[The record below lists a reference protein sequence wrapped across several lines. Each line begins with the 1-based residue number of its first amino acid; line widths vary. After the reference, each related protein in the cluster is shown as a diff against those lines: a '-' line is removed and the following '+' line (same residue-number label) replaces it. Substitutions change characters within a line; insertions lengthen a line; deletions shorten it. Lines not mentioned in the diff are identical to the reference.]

1 MSVILNIIAAFDD
14 KGIKKAEQAFKQL
27 QNSSDKAQY
36 AITRAAVP
44 ATAALAGL
52 AATTVVFARAAAAE
66 ASQMA
71 LLATQLRNSTGATA
85 EQSAAVDAQLVALS
99 RVSAVADD
107 ELRPALA
114 ALAQGTGSVSKSQA
128 LLSTVLDV
136 SAGTGK
142 NATDVAMA
150 LSRAYQGNFKGIKS
164 LSPEIAR
171 MVKDH
176 ASFADI
182 VKVLNTQY
190 GGMNQTF
197 ANSAAGGFAKMQ
209 IALDEAKESIGLILL
224 PIVVKMADA
233 FRAFGEWAERNKAL
247 IVTLGLTFGLLATGL
262 VAANIALNAWKAVAL
277 ITTGINYAFALSLTA
292 VQVATG
298 IGIGVALAGAAAF
311 VVIKNKMNDA
321 RGAALD
327 LAGANVIAINS
338 QKDLNKF
345 IGPVSSRD
353 FDTFKRNA
361 RSYASELAALGA
373 YTEKSTDKQTKAAAA
388 AAKKAEAL
396 RKAKDAAEAYK
407 KELQD
412 LAQVIKDKLNVR
424 LDDAKDKL
432 KAAQDAFDNYAKSV
446 GSSVTE
452 AFNFGNAQSDAA
464 GNATDLKAALAKQAE
479 AQVKVNDAYNKWSGF
494 QDKDNMDA
502 LIVSQR
508 ELAAATDDVA
518 IAQAKP
524 MTFFENLAK
533 QADKAKK
540 FGELVS
546 RLIAGGLSETALS
559 QVLAAGVD
567 GGTAI
572 ATEILDSA
580 EGILKAN
587 TLTQSMTDLAD
598 QMGKKAAGKY
608 YQAGVDSA
616 TSFLKGIQDTVDKVD
631 VILSNPNLTMTDII
645 NAGLLESGLTTGFS
659 GIPDISG
666 FDMAGI
672 LSGINFGMGTLM
684 ADGGVVTRAT
694 SIIAGEAGPE
704 AIIPLDR
711 LGSMGMGGGMNITV
725 QAGIVSTPDQIGQEI
740 IQAIL
745 KSQRRS
751 GAVFAPA
758 TGISY

>member
-36 AITRAAVP
+36 AITKAAVP

-52 AATTVVFARAAAAE
+52 AATTVVFAKAAAAE
-66 ASQMA
+66 AGQMA

-114 ALAQGTGSVSKSQA
+114 ALSMGTKDVSKSQA

-142 NATDVAMA
+142 SATDVAMA

-197 ANSAAGGFAKMQ
+197 ADSAAGGFAKMQ

-311 VVIKNKMNDA
+311 VIIKNKMNDA

-373 YTEKSTDKQTKAAAA
+373 YTDKSTDKQTKAAAA

-479 AQVKVNDAYNKWSGF
+479 AQIKVNDAYNKWSGF

-502 LIVSQR
+502 LTMSQR

-533 QADKAKK
+533 QAEKAKK

-580 EGILKAN
+580 DGILKAN

-631 VILSNPNLTMTDII
+631 LILSNPNLTMTDII

-666 FDMAGI
+666 FDMTGI

-725 QAGIVSTPDQIGQEI
+725 NAGLVSTPDQVGQEI

>member
-36 AITRAAVP
+36 AITKAAVP

-52 AATTVVFARAAAAE
+52 AATTVVFAKAAAAE
-66 ASQMA
+66 AGQMA

-114 ALAQGTGSVSKSQA
+114 ALAMGTKDVSKSQA

-142 NATDVAMA
+142 SATDVAMA

-197 ANSAAGGFAKMQ
+197 ADSAAGGFAKMQ

-233 FRAFGEWAERNKAL
+233 FRMFGEWAESNKAL
-247 IVTLGLTFGLLATGL
+247 IVTLGLTFGMLATGL
-262 VAANIALNAWKAVAL
+262 IAANIALNAWKAVAL

-327 LAGANVIAINS
+327 LANANVIAINS

-373 YTEKSTDKQTKAAAA
+373 YTDKSTDKQTKAAAA

-412 LAQVIKDKLNVR
+412 LAQVI
-424 LDDAKDKL
+424 KDKL

-502 LIVSQR
+502 LTMSQR

-533 QADKAKK
+533 QAEKAKK

-580 EGILKAN
+580 DGILKAN

-616 TSFLKGIQDTVDKVD
+616 TSFLKGIQDTVDKVNL
-631 VILSNPNLTMTDII
+631 ILDNPNLTMTDVI
-645 NAGLLESGLTTGFS
+645 NAGLIESGFILPDLS
-659 GIPDISG
+659 GLDLSNL
-666 FDMAGI
+666 
-672 LSGINFGMGTLM
+672 LSGINFGGIGMGIGTLM
-684 ADGGVVTRAT
+684 AEGGVVTRAT

-711 LGSMGMGGGMNITV
+711 LGSMGMAGGMNITV
-725 QAGIVSTPDQIGQEI
+725 NAGLVSTPDQVGQEI

>member
-36 AITRAAVP
+36 AITKAAVP

-52 AATTVVFARAAAAE
+52 AATTVVFAKAAAAE
-66 ASQMA
+66 AGQMA

-114 ALAQGTGSVSKSQA
+114 ALAMGTKDVSKSQA

-142 NATDVAMA
+142 SATDVAMA

-197 ANSAAGGFAKMQ
+197 ADSAAGGFAKMQ

-233 FRAFGEWAERNKAL
+233 FRMFGEWAESNKAL
-247 IVTLGLTFGLLATGL
+247 IVTLGLTFGMLATGL
-262 VAANIALNAWKAVAL
+262 IAANIALNAWKAVAL

-327 LAGANVIAINS
+327 LANANVIAINS

-373 YTEKSTDKQTKAAAA
+373 YTDKSTDKQTKAAAA

-396 RKAKDAAEAYK
+396 RKAKEAADAYK

-432 KAAQDAFDNYAKSV
+432 KAAQEAFDNYAKSV
-446 GSSVTE
+446 GSSVTDS
-452 AFNFGNAQSDAA
+452 FNFGNAQSDAA
-464 GNATDLKAALAKQAE
+464 GNAADLKAALANQAA

-494 QDKDNMDA
+494 RDKDNLDA
-502 LIVSQR
+502 LTVSQR

-533 QADKAKK
+533 QAEKAKK

-567 GGTAI
+567 SGTAI

-580 EGILKAN
+580 DGILKAN

-631 VILSNPNLTMTDII
+631 LILNNPNLTMTDVI
-645 NAGLLESGLTTGFS
+645 NAGLIESGFANFDFS
-659 GIPDISG
+659 GLD
-666 FDMAGI
+666 
-672 LSGINFGMGTLM
+672 LSGVLANLGGPGMGMGTLM
-684 ADGGVVTRAT
+684 ADGGIVTRAT

-711 LGSMGMGGGMNITV
+711 LGSMGMGGGMSITV
-725 QAGIVSTPDQIGQEI
+725 NAGLVSTPDQIGQDI

-758 TGISY
+758 TGLSL

>member
-1 MSVILNIIAAFDD
+1 MSVILNIISAFDE

-27 QNSSDKAQY
+27 QNTSDKAQY
-36 AITRAAVP
+36 AITKAAVP
-44 ATAALAGL
+44 ATAALAAL
-52 AATTVVFARAAAAE
+52 AGSAVVLAKAAAE
-66 ASQMA
+66 ESTQMA
-71 LLATQLRNSTGATA
+71 LLATQLKNSTGATA
-85 EQSAAVDAQLVALS
+85 AQSAAIDAQLTAMS
-99 RVSAVADD
+99 RVSAIADS
-107 ELRPALA
+107 ELRPAFA
-114 ALAQGTGSVSKSQA
+114 ALAQGTNSVSKAQG
-128 LLSTVLDV
+128 LMSTVLDTA
-136 SAGTGK
+136 SGTGK
-142 NATDVAMA
+142 SAAEVAQA
-150 LSRAYQGNFKGIKS
+150 LSRAYQGNFKGIKT

-171 MVKDH
+171 MIKDH
-176 ASFADI
+176 ASFVDI
-182 VKVLNTQY
+182 VKALNKNY

-197 ANSAAGGFAKMQ
+197 ADSAAGGFAKMK
-209 IALDEAKESIGLILL
+209 IALDEAKESIGMVLL
-224 PIVVKMADA
+224 PIVIKMADA
-233 FRAFGEWAERNKAL
+233 FLAFGEWAERNKAL
-247 IVTLGLTFGLLATGL
+247 VVTLGVAFGLLATGV
-262 VAANIALNAWKAVAL
+262 VAANVALTAWKAVAV

-298 IGIGVALAGAAAF
+298 IGIAAALAGAAAF

-327 LAGANVIAINS
+327 LAGANIVAINS
-338 QKDLNKF
+338 QKDLNNF
-345 IGPVSSRD
+345 IGPVSSRN

-373 YTEKSTDKQTKAAAA
+373 YTDKSTDKQTKAAAA
-388 AAKKAEAL
+388 ADKKAEAL
-396 RKAKDAAEAYK
+396 RKAKEAAEAYK

-494 QDKDNMDA
+494 QDKDNLDA
-502 LIVSQR
+502 LTISQR

-546 RLIAGGLSETALS
+546 RLIAGELSETALS

-580 EGILKAN
+580 DGILKAN

-616 TSFLKGIQDTVDKVD
+616 TNFLKGIQDTVNEVNL
-631 VILSNPNLTMTDII
+631 ILDNPNLTMTNII
-645 NAGLLESGLTTGFS
+645 NAGLIESGFK
-659 GIPDISG
+659 IPDISG
-666 FDMAGI
+666 FDMSGI

-684 ADGGVVTRAT
+684 AEGGVVTRAT

-725 QAGIVSTPDQIGQEI
+725 NAGLVSTPDQVGQEI